1 MRILSAAFMASLQS
15 GHLAAITG
23 AVQADHDLDLEIRSG
38 YLNIYYKGNS
48 LLKLAEARGDR
59 YRVTIHPKF
68 LSGLALPAELNDA
81 QSTEALVAAIPMLKQ
96 NIIVHGR
103 SSLEIEYEQMI
114 IRANNFEPRNNSEY
128 FIIDRQYT
136 VGAGRFDLTGI
147 YWDRSHRRRNQV
159 VDLCLF
165 EVKFALNQDISEV
178 DQQLARYH
186 EAVVANAAQ
195 YAQECQ
201 SILRQ
206 KLALGLYVQ
215 SPARLEAMKTLTIS
229 RDPARFQFILL
240 LVDYNPNSGKLDL
253 DKIKALPFSDQVRVY
268 STGFAMWQQNV
279 RPVGN

>member
-1 MRILSAAFMASLQS
+1 MRILSATFMASLQS

-23 AVQADHDLDLEIRSG
+23 AAQADHDLDLEIRSG

-48 LLKLAEARGDR
+48 LLKLAEARGER

-68 LSGLALPAELNDA
+68 LSGLALPAELSDA
-81 QSTEALVAAIPMLKQ
+81 QDTAALVAAIPILKQ

-103 SSLEIEYEQMI
+103 RSLEIEYEQMI
-114 IRANNFEPRNNSEY
+114 SRANNFEPRNNSEY

-136 VGAGRFDLTGI
+136 IGAGRFDLTGI
-147 YWDRSHRRRNQV
+147 FWDRAYRRRNQV

-206 KLALGLYVQ
+206 KLALGLYAQ

-229 RDPARFQFILL
+229 SDPARFQFILL